1 METKQKL
8 YEKIW
13 KDLYKHSSRSSYESA
28 WKIMKATRL
37 HYMTL
42 LSPWNFITLHHESW
56 GSAPI
61 WSPGTFRYWSCCWWP
76 VQLPKFFVE
85 ALGSHQLIHPPNPL
99 RPQLPFEFSPRC
111 PATRLLM
118 RRSEHPATAHGLTGW
133 WVTAWGANTH
143 PTEDDLWQDKMV
155 R

>member
-42 LSPWNFITLHHESW
+42 LSPWNFFTLHHESW

-85 ALGSHQLIHPPNPL
+85 ALRVTPTHPPSKPL
-99 RPQLPFEFSPRC
+99 AASIAFWVFSALPSDTAANASVGTSSHCPRP
-111 PATRLLM
+111 
-118 RRSEHPATAHGLTGW
+118 HGLVGLDRGLVGT
-133 WVTAWGANTH
+133 
-143 PTEDDLWQDKMV
+143 PIQQKMIYDKI
-155 R
+155 RW